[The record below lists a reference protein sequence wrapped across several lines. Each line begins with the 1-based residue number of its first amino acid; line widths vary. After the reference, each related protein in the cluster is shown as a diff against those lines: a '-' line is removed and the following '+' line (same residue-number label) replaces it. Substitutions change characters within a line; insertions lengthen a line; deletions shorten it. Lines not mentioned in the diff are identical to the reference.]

1 MYIVVVEDE
10 RGALV
15 VEHALTG
22 GALTLGRDTDNDIVL
37 PSISCSR
44 HHASITVSNQDVY
57 ITDLDSSNG
66 VFLDDQRIKA
76 PAPLTIHNI
85 IRIGEYRIFLERTA
99 QKHGFDSTI
108 HTTILKPEKAHAKL
122 VISSGAHAGYE
133 LLLFDPICCIGRTDE
148 NDITLPDA
156 SVSRHHARL
165 KLQDNVSYLLS
176 DLASFNGT
184 WVNGKRL
191 KKLGTRVVYHGDTL
205 QFGNVEC
212 KLLDRD
218 GLAAQRPRSKQWI
231 WITLGIVLAA
241 ALGALLSLLLR

>member
-22 GALTLGRDTDNDIVL
+22 GALTLGRDADNDIVL

-44 HHASITVSNQDVY
+44 HHASITVSDHDVY
-57 ITDLDSSNG
+57 ITDTDSSNG

-99 QKHGFDSTI
+99 KRGFDTAI
-108 HTTILKPEKAHAKL
+108 HTTILNPNKAHAKL
-122 VISSGAHAGYE
+122 VITSGAHAGHE

-165 KLQDNVSYLLS
+165 KLQDNGSYLLS
-176 DLASFNGT
+176 DLASFNGS

-191 KKLGTRVVYHGDTL
+191 KKLGTRVIWHGDTL

-212 KLLDRD
+212 LLLDRD
-218 GLAAQRPRSKQWI
+218 GLATKRPASKQWI
-231 WITLGIVLAA
+231 WITLGVIAAA
-241 ALGALLSLLLR
+241 ALGAILSLLLKI